1 MKLVIAEYLRSLKER
16 DELDRLLPD
25 LLVEMGFTPIA
36 KPQTGNRQYGVDL
49 AVRGNALSPEGNDE
63 LVLFVIKQGDIGRE
77 EWDSG
82 GLQSVRQSINEIVDV
97 YLKSHVE
104 LQDNGKD
111 VKIIVATGG
120 ELKQTI
126 QAAWSGYIATNVSH
140 AKIDFWGADRIA
152 ALIEKHL
159 LDEFLMLDQDRK
171 DMRRALALSGDS
183 DYDRKDLHRIF
194 LRALDLT
201 PKGELVVGTVKT
213 GKALIKAIRAVNLAA
228 QMFASWSVEDGD
240 ARLGILG
247 IERALLWT
255 FHRIQLAKES
265 ERSKAIAEAYSPIWI
280 GYFKA
285 TSRYCNKVHRHFHVE
300 DALLG
305 YHSDGSEHSLVAF
318 EQIGLLASVGLAFL
332 LVQIKDDA
340 IKDQHNEIAS
350 AIAHS
355 IVAFVSKNGICSSP
369 CLDRHSQDIT
379 LAMMLLILTG
389 NGDDAKGWLRMLVR
403 NVDYAFKA
411 KRFVP
416 ISTDLLDDLVEAGGW
431 LGGTT
436 DARLMQTSWML
447 ATLAGWAALLG
458 DDDCYD
464 AIFRGARADYPE
476 TCIQLWHAD
485 QDVYRHM
492 YFNAAHS
499 KCGLSEAPIVLPA
512 TTEEWRVHMRLILAS
527 EHSKFVDDS
536 VATQSGIPL
545 DIIAWR
551 HFSTPIPP
559 VVWYQLVDKLF
570 PIQDN
575 VILQQ

>member
-82 GLQSVRQSINEIVDV
+82 GLQSVRQSINEIFDV
-97 YLKSHVE
+97 YLQSHVE
-104 LQDNGKD
+104 PQDKSKA

-126 QAAWSGYIATNVSH
+126 QAAWAGFCLKNVSY
-140 AKIDFWGADRIA
+140 AEFDFWGADRIA
-152 ALIEKHL
+152 AMIETHL

-201 PKGELVVGTVKT
+201 AKGALVAGNVKT
-213 GKALIKAIRAVNLAA
+213 GKALIKAIRAVSLAA

-255 FHRIQLAKES
+255 FHRIQLADES
-265 ERSKAIAEAYSPIWI
+265 ERTKAIAQAYLPIFN
-280 GYFKA
+280 GYFNA
-285 TSRYCNKVHRHFHVE
+285 TLRYYTKVLRHLHVE

-305 YHSDGSEHSLVAF
+305 YHSDGSQHSLVAF
-318 EQIGLLASVGLAFL
+318 EQIGLLASIGLAYL
-332 LVQIKDDA
+332 SVQIENKA
-340 IKDQHNEIAS
+340 IKKQHFETAS
-350 AIAHS
+350 AIADS
-355 IVAFVSKNGICSSP
+355 IVAFASKNGICSSP
-369 CLDRHSQDIT
+369 CLDRHSQDIA
-379 LAMMLLILTG
+379 LAMMLLVVTDKK
-389 NGDDAKGWLRMLVR
+389 NDAKAWLRMLVR
-403 NVDYAFKA
+403 NVDFAFKV
-411 KRFVP
+411 KRFIP
-416 ISTDLLDDLVEAGGW
+416 ISTDSLDDLVEAGGW

-436 DARLMQTSWML
+436 DVRLMQTSWTL

-458 DDDCYD
+458 ENDCYD
-464 AIFRGARADYPE
+464 VLFRGASTDYPE

-485 QDVYRHM
+485 KDVYRHM
-492 YFNAAHS
+492 YFGAAHFLS
-499 KCGLSEAPIVLPA
+499 GLSEAPIVLPSTA
-512 TTEEWRVHMRLILAS
+512 EEWRAHMRLILAS
-527 EHSKFVDDS
+527 EHSKFVADS

-551 HFSTPIPP
+551 HFSTPVPP
-559 VVWYQLVDKLF
+559 AIWYKLVDELF
-570 PIQDN
+570 PKAKTGD
-575 VILQQ
+575 V